1 MLQSRIKDD
10 VFSAGYFVEVV
21 INTVGEAV
29 KEAEREGETDKAGE
43 TEGTRETEM
52 ETAETFGTVS
62 VLLQDRNHY
71 HKNMRL

>member
-1 MLQSRIKDD
+1 MLQSRIKDN

-43 TEGTRETEM
+43 TEGMREKER
-52 ETAETFGTVS
+52 E
-62 VLLQDRNHY
+62 RNG
-71 HKNMRL
+71 NC

>member
-43 TEGTRETEM
+43 TEGKRERQIEM

-62 VLLQDRNHY
+62 VLLQ
-71 HKNMRL
+71 